1 MATEQGELMAKY
13 HELKAEKCRL
23 TQLLKESKH
32 LSHTANYKNT
42 EKMLGRVKEQI
53 KELFR
58 DK

>member
-1 MATEQGELMAKY
+1 MVKY
-13 HELKAEKCRL
+13 HELKAEKSRL
-23 TQLLKESKH
+23 TQLLHGSKH

-42 EKMLGRVKEQI
+42 EKMLIKVKGQI